1 MSKLDVVSLI
11 TRKRNG
17 ESLTG
22 EEIRSLIQAYTA
34 GTVGQHQMAA
44 WLMAVFFRG
53 MDARETLALTRAM
66 VESGVRLDL
75 KGLGK
80 PRVDKHSTG
89 GVGDKTSLVLA
100 PLVAAAGAAVPMI
113 SGRSLGF
120 TGGTLDKLESIPG
133 FRVNLSIREFQT
145 VLEKTGCAI
154 IGQTEK
160 LAPADRGIYALRDA
174 TATIEC
180 VPLIVASILSKKLV
194 EDLDALV
201 LDVKV
206 GEGSFM
212 SSLEAASDLAQN
224 LVEVANSFGT
234 KTVAFLTDMSQPLG
248 SAVGNALEV
257 REAIETLQGK
267 GPPDFRQLC
276 EKLAVRMVLLSSPGE
291 ELPRVR
297 EKIARLL
304 ESGKALERFRE
315 MVAAQGGDPR
325 TVDDVDRLP
334 RAINQKT
341 VCAPRSGWVMAVKAR
356 QIGSASLALGAG
368 RRDLDDRIDFSVGI
382 LVHKRTGDAVEA
394 GEPVCTVH
402 YNREE
407 QWALVQGTLQA
418 AFHIGEKRVESP
430 PLIKRMVEG

>member
-154 IGQTEK
+154 IGQTEE

>member
-154 IGQTEK
+154 IGQTEE

-212 SSLEAASDLAQN
+212 TSLEAASDLAQN

-248 SAVGNALEV
+248 CAVGNALEV

>member
-1 MSKLDVVSLI
+1 
-11 TRKRNG
+11 
-17 ESLTG
+17 
-22 EEIRSLIQAYTA
+22 
-34 GTVGQHQMAA
+34 
-44 WLMAVFFRG
+44 MAVFFRG

-154 IGQTEK
+154 IGQTEE

-212 SSLEAASDLAQN
+212 TSLEAASDLAQN